1 MPLLHARGRGA
12 GRRSPPRPRG
22 RWRRRRLPSAAVR
35 CRGARCRQPRG
46 DVPSARTGPAWRRA
60 RRGRPH
66 RAAVRRGRHHRG
78 QGTPTRRQAAPA
90 GGRPPRRRAG
100 EPSSSRDRLP
110 PRGRP
115 ADRTGWRDRWLQDG
129 PVPSPDPS
137 AGTAFRVRAG
147 RVAGEEAVFRRV
159 DVDVVDA
166 RVVEAT
172 ATFGFAAAG
181 FAAAGFAAAGFAA
194 AGFAAAGFAAAGF
207 ARALDRAGDAA
218 RVWAGRSS
226 LIRAVSWATSARAS
240 DACRFR
246 FASTSRAFWRRFSS
260 RANAFSASFAAVLG
274 SAVPAD

>member
-1 MPLLHARGRGA
+1 M
-12 GRRSPPRPRG
+12 
-22 RWRRRRLPSAAVR
+22 
-35 CRGARCRQPRG
+35 
-46 DVPSARTGPAWRRA
+46 
-60 RRGRPH
+60 
-66 RAAVRRGRHHRG
+66 
-78 QGTPTRRQAAPA
+78 
-90 GGRPPRRRAG
+90 
-100 EPSSSRDRLP
+100 
-110 PRGRP
+110 
-115 ADRTGWRDRWLQDG
+115 
-129 PVPSPDPS
+129 
-137 AGTAFRVRAG
+137 
-147 RVAGEEAVFRRV
+147 AGEEAAFRRV

-181 FAAAGFAAAGFAA
+181 FAAADFAAAGFAA
-194 AGFAAAGFAAAGF
+194 ADFAAAGF

-226 LIRAVSWATSARAS
+226 LIRTVSWATSARAS